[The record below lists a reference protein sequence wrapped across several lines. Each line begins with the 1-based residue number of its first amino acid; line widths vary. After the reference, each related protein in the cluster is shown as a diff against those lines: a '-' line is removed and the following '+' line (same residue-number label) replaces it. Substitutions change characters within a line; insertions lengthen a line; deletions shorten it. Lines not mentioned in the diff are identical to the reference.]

1 MINLVLDS
9 YKKNGVEILKNIDIT
24 FNNNISIIGT
34 SASGKTTLL
43 RILEEKYN
51 VPRVFKNTMFYHTSI
66 EDEVK
71 YLLLDT
77 KQKKLVQDLFPNV
90 NLMNNPNTLKNK
102 EKIKLSI
109 LKGILSNK
117 EYVSFDN
124 ILVYLSKKEKE
135 YIIKYLKDNNI
146 KFIIV
151 SNDLSDLF
159 NTDETYILNGGE
171 IIAYGLSDKI
181 LLEEKLL
188 KRLGFALPF
197 MIDLSLQLKDYNL
210 IKNVY
215 LDKEMLVDKLWK

>member
-1 MINLVLDS
+1 MNLVLDS
-9 YKKNGVEILKNIDIT
+9 YKKNNIEILKNIDIT
-24 FNNNISIIGT
+24 FNNNVSLIGT
-34 SASGKTTLL
+34 SSSGKTTLL
-43 RILEEKYN
+43 KILEEKYN
-51 VPRVFKNTMFYHTSI
+51 IPRVFKNSMFFHNSI
-66 EDEVK
+66 EDEIK

-77 KQKKLVQDLFPNV
+77 KQKKLVQDLLPNV

-109 LKGILSNK
+109 LKGILFSK

-124 ILVYLSKKEKE
+124 ILVYLDKKEKE
-135 YIIKYLKDNNI
+135 YIIKYLKDNSI

-159 NTDETYILNGGE
+159 YTDETYILNDGE
-171 IIAYGLSDKI
+171 IIAHGASNKI

-188 KRLGFALPF
+188 KRLGFILPF
-197 MIDLSLQLKDYNL
+197 MVDLSLQLKDYNL
-210 IKNVY
+210 IKDIY

>member
-1 MINLVLDS
+1 MNLVLDS
-9 YKKNGVEILKNIDIT
+9 YKKNNIEILKNIDIT
-24 FNNNISIIGT
+24 FNNNVSLIGT
-34 SASGKTTLL
+34 SSSGKTTILKV
-43 RILEEKYN
+43 LEEKYSI
-51 VPRVFKNTMFYHTSI
+51 PRVFKNSMFFHNSI
-66 EDEVK
+66 EDEIK

-77 KQKKLVQDLFPNV
+77 KQKKLVQDLLPNV

-109 LKGILSNK
+109 LKGILFSK

-124 ILVYLSKKEKE
+124 ILVYLDKKEKE
-135 YIIKYLKDNNI
+135 YIIKYLKDNSI

-159 NTDETYILNGGE
+159 YTAETYILNDGE
-171 IIAYGLSDKI
+171 IIAHGASNKI

-188 KRLGFALPF
+188 KRLGFILPF
-197 MIDLSLQLKDYNL
+197 MVDLSLQLKDYNL
-210 IKNVY
+210 IKDIY

>member
-1 MINLVLDS
+1 MNLVLDS
-9 YKKNGVEILKNIDIT
+9 YKKNNIEILKNIDIT
-24 FNNNISIIGT
+24 FNNNVSLIGT
-34 SASGKTTLL
+34 SSSGKTTLL
-43 RILEEKYN
+43 KVLEEKYN
-51 VPRVFKNTMFYHTSI
+51 IPRVFKNSMFFHNSI
-66 EDEVK
+66 EDEIK

-77 KQKKLVQDLFPNV
+77 KQKKLVQDLLPNV

-102 EKIKLSI
+102 EKIKLAI
-109 LKGILSNK
+109 LKGILFSK

-124 ILVYLSKKEKE
+124 ILVYLDKKEKE

-159 NTDETYILNGGE
+159 YTDETYILNDGE
-171 IIAYGLSDKI
+171 IIAHGASNKI

-188 KRLGFALPF
+188 KRLGFTLPF
-197 MIDLSLQLKDYNL
+197 MVDLSLQLKDYNL
-210 IKNVY
+210 IKDIY

>member
-1 MINLVLDS
+1 MNLVLDS
-9 YKKNGVEILKNIDIT
+9 YKKNNIEILKNIDIT
-24 FNNNISIIGT
+24 FNNNVSLIGT
-34 SASGKTTLL
+34 SSSGKTTVLKV
-43 RILEEKYN
+43 LEEKYN
-51 VPRVFKNTMFYHTSI
+51 IPRVFKNSMFFHNSI
-66 EDEVK
+66 EDEIK

-77 KQKKLVQDLFPNV
+77 KQKKLVQDLLPNV

-124 ILVYLSKKEKE
+124 ILVYLDKKEKE

-159 NTDETYILNGGE
+159 FTDETYILNDGE
-171 IIAYGLSDKI
+171 IIAHGASNKI

-188 KRLGFALPF
+188 KRLGFTLPF
-197 MIDLSLQLKDYNL
+197 MVDLSLQLKDYNL
-210 IKNVY
+210 IKDIY

>member
-1 MINLVLDS
+1 MNLVLDS
-9 YKKNGVEILKNIDIT
+9 YKKNNIEILKNIDIT
-24 FNNNISIIGT
+24 FNNNVSLIGT
-34 SASGKTTLL
+34 SSSGKTTLL
-43 RILEEKYN
+43 KILEEKYN
-51 VPRVFKNTMFYHTSI
+51 IPRVFKNSMFFHNSI
-66 EDEVK
+66 EDEIK

-77 KQKKLVQDLFPNV
+77 KQKKLVQDLLPNV

-102 EKIKLSI
+102 EKIKLAI

-124 ILVYLSKKEKE
+124 ILVYLDKKEKE
-135 YIIKYLKDNNI
+135 YIINYLKDNNI

-159 NTDETYILNGGE
+159 YTDETYILNDGE
-171 IIAYGLSDKI
+171 IIAHGASNKI

-188 KRLGFALPF
+188 KRLGFTLPF
-197 MIDLSLQLKDYNL
+197 MVDLSLQLKDYNL
-210 IKNVY
+210 IKDIY

>member
-1 MINLVLDS
+1 MNLVLDS
-9 YKKNGVEILKNIDIT
+9 YKKNNIEILKNVDIT
-24 FNNNISIIGT
+24 FNNNVSLIGT
-34 SASGKTTLL
+34 SSSGKTTLL
-43 RILEEKYN
+43 KILEEKYN
-51 VPRVFKNTMFYHTSI
+51 IPRVFKNSMFFHNSI
-66 EDEVK
+66 EDEIK

-77 KQKKLVQDLFPNV
+77 KQKKLVQDLLPNV

-124 ILVYLSKKEKE
+124 ILVYLDKKEKA
-135 YIIKYLKDNNI
+135 YIIKYLKDNSI

-159 NTDETYILNGGE
+159 YTDETYILNDGE
-171 IIAYGLSDKI
+171 IIAHGASNKI

-188 KRLGFALPF
+188 KRLGFTLPF
-197 MIDLSLQLKDYNL
+197 MVDLSLQLKDYNL
-210 IKNVY
+210 IKNIY

>member
-1 MINLVLDS
+1 MNLVLDS
-9 YKKNGVEILKNIDIT
+9 YKKNNIEILKNIDIT
-24 FNNNISIIGT
+24 FNNNVSLIGT
-34 SASGKTTLL
+34 SSSGKTTVLKV
-43 RILEEKYN
+43 LEEKYN
-51 VPRVFKNTMFYHTSI
+51 IPRVFKNSMFFHNSI
-66 EDEVK
+66 EDEIK

-77 KQKKLVQDLFPNV
+77 KQKKLVQDLLPNV

-124 ILVYLSKKEKE
+124 ILVYLDKKEKE
-135 YIIKYLKDNNI
+135 YIIKYLKDNSI

-159 NTDETYILNGGE
+159 YTDETYILNDGK
-171 IIAYGLSDKI
+171 IIAHGASNKI

-188 KRLGFALPF
+188 KRLGFTLPF
-197 MIDLSLQLKDYNL
+197 MVDLSLQLKDYNL
-210 IKNVY
+210 IKDIY

>member
-1 MINLVLDS
+1 MNLVLDS
-9 YKKNGVEILKNIDIT
+9 YKKNNIEILKNIDIT
-24 FNNNISIIGT
+24 FNNNVSLIGT
-34 SASGKTTLL
+34 SSSGKTTLL
-43 RILEEKYN
+43 KVLEEKYN
-51 VPRVFKNTMFYHTSI
+51 IPRVFKNSMFFHNSI
-66 EDEVK
+66 EDEIK

-77 KQKKLVQDLFPNV
+77 KQKKLVQDLLPNV

-117 EYVSFDN
+117 DYVSFDN
-124 ILVYLSKKEKE
+124 ILVYLDKKEKE

-159 NTDETYILNGGE
+159 YTDETYILNDGE
-171 IIAYGLSDKI
+171 IIAHGASNKI

-188 KRLGFALPF
+188 KRLGFTLPF
-197 MIDLSLQLKDYNL
+197 MVDLSLQLKDYNL
-210 IKNVY
+210 IKDIY

>member
-1 MINLVLDS
+1 MNLVLDS
-9 YKKNGVEILKNIDIT
+9 YKKNNIEILKNIDIT
-24 FNNNISIIGT
+24 FNNNVSLIGT
-34 SASGKTTLL
+34 SSSGKTTILKV
-43 RILEEKYN
+43 LEEKYSI
-51 VPRVFKNTMFYHTSI
+51 PRVFKNSMFFHNSI
-66 EDEVK
+66 EDEIK

-77 KQKKLVQDLFPNV
+77 KQKKLVQDLLPNV

-109 LKGILSNK
+109 LKGILFSK

-124 ILVYLSKKEKE
+124 ILVYLDKKEKE
-135 YIIKYLKDNNI
+135 YIIKYLKDNSI

-159 NTDETYILNGGE
+159 YTDETYILNDGE
-171 IIAYGLSDKI
+171 IIAHGASNKI

-188 KRLGFALPF
+188 KRLGFILPF
-197 MIDLSLQLKDYNL
+197 MVDLSLQLKDYNL
-210 IKNVY
+210 IKDIY

>member
-1 MINLVLDS
+1 MDLVLDS
-9 YKKNGVEILKNIDIT
+9 YKKNNIEILKNIDIT
-24 FNNNISIIGT
+24 FNNNVSLIGT
-34 SASGKTTLL
+34 SSSGKTTVLKV
-43 RILEEKYN
+43 LEEKYN
-51 VPRVFKNTMFYHTSI
+51 IPRVFKNSMFFHNSI
-66 EDEVK
+66 EDEIK

-77 KQKKLVQDLFPNV
+77 KQKKLVQDLLPNV

-102 EKIKLSI
+102 EKIKVAI

-124 ILVYLSKKEKE
+124 ILVYLDKKEKE

-159 NTDETYILNGGE
+159 FTDETYILNAGE
-171 IIAYGLSDKI
+171 IIAHGASNKI

-188 KRLGFALPF
+188 KRLGFTLPF
-197 MIDLSLQLKDYNL
+197 MVDLSLQLKDYNL
-210 IKNVY
+210 IKDIY

>member
-1 MINLVLDS
+1 MNLVLDS
-9 YKKNGVEILKNIDIT
+9 YKKNNIEILKNIDIT
-24 FNNNISIIGT
+24 FNNNVSLIGT
-34 SASGKTTLL
+34 SSSGKTTVLKV
-43 RILEEKYN
+43 LEEKYN
-51 VPRVFKNTMFYHTSI
+51 IPRVFKNSMFFHNSI
-66 EDEVK
+66 EDEIK

-77 KQKKLVQDLFPNV
+77 KQKKLVQDLLPNV

-124 ILVYLSKKEKE
+124 ILVYLDKKEKE

-159 NTDETYILNGGE
+159 YTDETYILNAGE
-171 IIAYGLSDKI
+171 IIAHGASNKI

-188 KRLGFALPF
+188 KRLGFTLPF
-197 MIDLSLQLKDYNL
+197 MVDLSLQLKDYNL
-210 IKNVY
+210 IKDIY